1 MPRQKTELT
10 KSGKAIG
17 VRLTQSE
24 YEQWVKLGGGKW
36 LRKLLQEKKMP
47 AFNTWSQENLA
58 KFAAEA
64 YVKMQEQQNH
74 IEQLQN
80 DLKDAIKAYRELIK

>member
-1 MPRQKTELT
+1 
-10 KSGKAIG
+10 
-17 VRLTQSE
+17 
-24 YEQWVKLGGGKW
+24 
-36 LRKLLQEKKMP
+36 MP

-64 YVKMQEQQNH
+64 YIKMQEQQNH

>member
-1 MPRQKTELT
+1 
-10 KSGKAIG
+10 
-17 VRLTQSE
+17 
-24 YEQWVKLGGGKW
+24 
-36 LRKLLQEKKMP
+36 MP

-64 YVKMQEQQNH
+64 YAKMQQQQDQ